1 MHCRAYLLLERDFQ
15 EFKMNDFE
23 GIIVVPVS
31 EDLMKWEAEIRG
43 LQNTIS
49 HELVFQLTMDFT
61 TEYSY
66 VPPVVKFKPIPFHP
80 NVNPQTGRPCIDFL
94 DNPSKWN
101 ERYTLSSILLALQVM
116 LSNPVPENPVNFEAA
131 QILMKDKSLYRT
143 ITLKLFKEPSQSKD
157 DSQNLPEE
165 PQKGTGPVKT
175 ISFNDYYKTWSEI
188 ATSKATEF
196 DRTPLLEDP
205 NFIGQYYKWRKMD
218 LQYPKEWKL
227 RFGALKSRFAR
238 KDGMPHR
245 ASHSTERGHLCPTPD
260 DISSEPQ
267 TAISI
272 ITGAYETEEELES
285 DTTSSDNNE
294 SWEEE
299 VDSLVAWTS
308 ALNTETL
315 ED

>member
-165 PQKGTGPVKT
+165 PQKV
-175 ISFNDYYKTWSEI
+175 
-188 ATSKATEF
+188 
-196 DRTPLLEDP
+196 LEDP

-245 ASHSTERGHLCPTPD
+245 ASHSTERGHLCPTPGLRALASGWVYFGGYHQLLEAALCSLPCGLPQHGFF
-260 DISSEPQ
+260 IQPAAEVFTASLMARWSLIQSPLVESEL
-267 TAISI
+267 
-272 ITGAYETEEELES
+272 LEGRGCS
-285 DTTSSDNNE
+285 PPN
-294 SWEEE
+294 
-299 VDSLVAWTS
+299 LP
-308 ALNTETL
+308 
-315 ED
+315 